1 MSLSSRL
8 SSLFFQDTSNE
19 NNQRNG
25 YQTQPDLDIDLDGA
39 RQNKRPRTME
49 KLAEE
54 EIDIEL
60 KRPPYY
66 QVGAIRSMLCPSF
79 DTNPCTV
86 YAGRWYRRHDG

>member
-19 NNQRNG
+19 NSQRNG
-25 YQTQPDLDIDLDGA
+25 YAQPDLDLELDGA

-54 EIDIEL
+54 DIDVEL
-60 KRPPYY
+60 ERPPYY
-66 QVGAIRSMLCPSF
+66 QVSAVCSVFNKLVLIH
-79 DTNPCTV
+79 V
-86 YAGRWYRRHDG
+86 